1 MVLFLLPGLRP
12 HWNIGQAN
20 IDKQELFTPKKPVG
34 NSRRKFPLPPHI
46 LHRLNP
52 HNSCTSFPSTPFS
65 TPSLLPSL
73 MEDSP
78 TSTTKSLHSAISGVW
93 PGKRPAEGTA
103 DERSRKKAK
112 YGLAS
117 HIDSEDRET
126 DADDEDSD
134 FDPAYTPSD
143 REEEVTIPA
152 PPATVA
158 TPIAEPVAASRLA
171 SPSDPESD
179 FSDTPSSKRRAL
191 TPPAP
196 APISELVDETVAKPI
211 VASGRWDYTLTA
223 KQAGYVYNARKSMT
237 DLSDRFATP
246 SDSDNTHDTDDSESD
261 FNSTPNHTPS
271 PSRIRTSS
279 PLPLPL
285 PQWKY
290 YHNRVDRNNPTTP
303 PPIGTKRKMEQTYV
317 EWHQGEMGAPR
328 APSYS
333 PITLPADTPQSVNF
347 DEAEAGT
354 AQHDSESQQQNT
366 VSSRAPSYSYH
377 TISSSSPQIQQL
389 PTSAFATTVFP
400 TDLPSPSVP
409 CRLEP
414 HSPVLDH
421 LTAQY
426 IAQGP
431 HPQIPHVNHAAV
443 DQRNASHILSKH
455 QDDRAPFVR
464 AASRRLQTVVGVRND
479 LPFDLLMGTGVH
491 DASNLVVGRDG
502 ALVDMGLKG
511 LGRREEGVSGG
522 GDEGGYENGED
533 LTAARNNGG
542 TSGEA
547 FGNNRE
553 NKGTGMDANTNANE
567 AYNANTTA
575 QYLQDI
581 HTSFDTLRSSSNI
594 PSYFSSPPPPSSSST
609 HNQQTPQNTTP
620 NPPFSGPP
628 TTATTP
634 PFFPPSVNPHT
645 GEGLRE
651 YLLQRASMTGSAK
664 RECRSISFHD
674 FTPDVRTGE
683 FRNELLVH
691 FGVDG
696 LASSEKIEVVELG
709 LPDING
715 TLHPWL
721 SIFIQRPLLT
731 TTTPSPPL
739 PSTST
744 STPLNF
750 PRPTPTVWL
759 CIAVPLANIT
769 TYPIQPDTSIPPSL
783 LEPTFLSHSQHN
795 LPTKKIAKRQD
806 HDFSFQGIPI
816 FEFSNRTLF
825 PPETTLP
832 NTAPTADF
840 LSIEVPHPYDPIDA
854 YLAFPPQVSQN
865 PELLQRETRKFARA
879 VGVKGEELRTYGDL
893 MVDESGVD
901 VSEEL
906 SPNEG
911 IWWCEFY
918 RGITRDR
925 IRWERVKR
933 CMGRGR
939 CRVVLRWQDVP
950 DEMKRL
956 GSRSTSTSIFSSG
969 IGLGL
974 NRKSSEAESFMQEM
988 SRENMGGMG
997 KKRRARKS
1005 MQSSHV
1011 NTSSS
1016 VGLGAMNAHMGSH
1029 SHAHMR
1035 SGSGEALRDSLRAR
1049 AIGNRMSFNEGI

>member
-20 IDKQELFTPKKPVG
+20 IEKQELFTPKKPVG
-34 NSRRKFPLPPHI
+34 NSGRKFPLPPHI
-46 LHRLNP
+46 LHRLINL
-52 HNSCTSFPSTPFS
+52 HNSCTSFPSKPSS

-73 MEDSP
+73 IEDSS
-78 TSTTKSLHSAISGVW
+78 TSTPKSLHPAGSGAW

-103 DERSRKKAK
+103 DERPGKKAK

-117 HIDSEDRET
+117 RIDLEDRET

-134 FDPAYTPSD
+134 FDPADTPSD
-143 REEEVTIPA
+143 RDEVITTA
-152 PPATVA
+152 DPPTTVP
-158 TPIAEPVAASRLA
+158 TPIAEPAVDIRLA

-179 FSDTPSSKRRAL
+179 FSDAPSSKRRAL
-191 TPPAP
+191 TPPASIP
-196 APISELVDETVAKPI
+196 ELIAKSDVKPI
-211 VASGRWDYTLTA
+211 AATGRWDFTLTA
-223 KQAGYVYNARKSMT
+223 KQAGYIYNPRKSMT

-246 SDSDNTHDTDDSESD
+246 SDPDNTHDTDDSESD

-271 PSRIRTSS
+271 PSRIRISS

-285 PQWKY
+285 SQWKY

-303 PPIGTKRKMEQTYV
+303 PSIGTKRKMEHTYA
-317 EWHQGEMGAPR
+317 EWHQGEMDASR

-333 PITLPADTPQSVNF
+333 PITLPADTPQSVDL

-354 AQHDSESQQQNT
+354 AQYNSESQQQNT
-366 VSSRAPSYSYH
+366 ESSRVPSYSRH
-377 TISSSSPQIQQL
+377 INSSSSPQIQQS
-389 PTSAFATTVFP
+389 PKSASATTVFP
-400 TDLPSPSVP
+400 TDIPSPSVP

-431 HPQIPHVNHAAV
+431 HPQVPHVNHAAV
-443 DQRNASHILSKH
+443 DQRNASHILRKH

-464 AASRRLQTVVGVRND
+464 AASRRLQAVVGVRND

-491 DASNLVVGRDG
+491 DASNLVVRRDG
-502 ALVDMGLKG
+502 ALVDLGLKN
-511 LGRREEGVSGG
+511 LGRREEDVSGG
-522 GDEGGYENGED
+522 GDEGGFEIGED

-542 TSGEA
+542 TSGES

-553 NKGTGMDANTNANE
+553 SMAMGMDANTNANE
-567 AYNANTTA
+567 AHNANTTA
-575 QYLQDI
+575 QYPQDL
-581 HTSFDTLRSSSNI
+581 HTSFDTFRSPSNTS
-594 PSYFSSPPPPSSSST
+594 SYFSSSSSS
-609 HNQQTPQNTTP
+609 HHQQTPQKAAP
-620 NPPFSGPP
+620 NPPFSDPP
-628 TTATTP
+628 ATP

-651 YLLQRASMTGSAK
+651 YLLQRASMTGSSK
-664 RECRSISFHD
+664 KECRSISFHD
-674 FTPDVRTGE
+674 FTPDLRTGE

-696 LASSEKIEVVELG
+696 LVSSEKIEVVELG

-715 TLHPWL
+715 NLHPWL

-731 TTTPSPPL
+731 TTSPSSTL

-744 STPLNF
+744 STSTSTPPNF
-750 PRPTPTVWL
+750 PKPTPTVWL

-806 HDFSFQGIPI
+806 YDFSFQGIPI
-816 FEFSNRTLF
+816 FEFSTRTLF
-825 PPETTLP
+825 PPEIPLP

-840 LSIEVPHPYDPIDA
+840 LSIEVPHPYDPNDA
-854 YLAFPPQVSQN
+854 YLAFPAQVSQN

-933 CMGRGR
+933 CMGRRR

-956 GSRSTSTSIFSSG
+956 GSCSTSSSG
-969 IGLGL
+969 IGLGS
-974 NRKSSEAESFMQEM
+974 NRKSSEAERVMQEM

-1005 MQSSHV
+1005 MQSSHA

-1016 VGLGAMNAHMGSH
+1016 VGLGVMNAHMGSH
-1029 SHAHMR
+1029 SHSNANSHAHMR
-1035 SGSGEALRDSLRAR
+1035 LGSGEALRGSLRAR